1 MRVVVQGVTELK
13 FSEREAQSIG
23 GERRFPRKER
33 VLKVLLM
40 EKPIIR
46 LVTCGS
52 VDDGKSTLIGRLLV
66 ETDSVPD
73 DTIDAAKSVRR
84 SGSTIRAGEID
95 FSLLTDGLEA
105 EREQGI
111 TIDVAYRSMN
121 LLNGRRLIIADAPG
135 HEQYTRNM
143 AVAAS
148 RSDIALVLI
157 DATRGIR
164 TQTLRHLT
172 ICSLMGVT
180 KIAVVINKLDGVGYS
195 EQVYNQIREG
205 LVQTVERLEITSLQ
219 FIPVSALAGDN
230 VVYSTGAMPWYC
242 GPTLLEYIQEWDIQN
257 AGENL
262 PRLNVQMISRAK
274 NFRGLAGTV
283 VGGKFSVGDEVAVLP
298 SKKTA
303 KISQISTFG
312 GDLLSAEDGHAVTL
326 VLEPEVD
333 ATRGDIVELSTKSS
347 TPADRFATTLV
358 WLGEADLIHSKSYFL
373 ISGSTQVPAIVTNV
387 KYVLNI
393 NNGEHDAARV
403 LKTNEIGVVE
413 LATDAPIGLISYGQ
427 NRFKGNFILVDR
439 GTMNTVGAGMVT
451 HALRRSANISEHH
464 YELDREARA
473 KQKNQRAKV
482 VWLTGLSG
490 SGKSS
495 IANALEKKLFS
506 LGMHSYVLDGDN
518 MRLGLNKD
526 LGFTREDRAE
536 NVRRVSEVAH
546 VLYDAGLITIV
557 ALVSPYAA
565 DRSQAR
571 ALFPESD
578 FAEVWVNTPTE
589 VCAQRDPKRLYIK
602 AASGELPN
610 LTGVGQEY
618 QAPEE
623 PILTLDGTVE
633 LDLNV
638 KILVDRIFGS

>member
-1 MRVVVQGVTELK
+1 
-13 FSEREAQSIG
+13 
-23 GERRFPRKER
+23 
-33 VLKVLLM
+33 M

-73 DTIDAAKSVRR
+73 DTVDAAKSVRR
-84 SGSTIRAGEID
+84 SGSTIKAGEID

-148 RSDIALVLI
+148 RADIALVLV

-180 KIAVVINKLDGVGYS
+180 KIAVVVNKLDGAGYS
-195 EQVYNQIREG
+195 QQVFKDIQEG
-205 LVQTVERLEITSLQ
+205 LKETIERLEITNLE
-219 FIPVSALAGDN
+219 FIPLSALAGDN
-230 VVYSTGAMPWYC
+230 VVYGSENMPWYQ
-242 GPTLLEYIQEWDIQN
+242 GPTLLEYIQEWDVVEV
-257 AGENL
+257 GENL
-262 PRLNVQMISRAK
+262 PRLNVQMISRAE
-274 NFRGLAGTV
+274 NFRGLAGTI
-283 VGGKFSVGDEVAVLP
+283 VGGKFAVGDEVAVLP

-303 KISQISTFG
+303 EIAQISTFG
-312 GDLLSAEDGHAVTL
+312 GDMQSAEDGKAVTL
-326 VLEPEVD
+326 VLEPDVD
-333 ATRGDIVELSTKSS
+333 ATRGDVIELSAKSS
-347 TPADRFATTLV
+347 APADRFAATFV
-358 WLGEADLIHSKSYFL
+358 WLGETDLIHSKSYFL
-373 ISGSTQVPAIVTNV
+373 ISGSTQVPAIVTSIRH
-387 KYVLNI
+387 VLNI
-393 NNGEHDAARV
+393 NNGEHDAART

-413 LATDAPIGLISYGQ
+413 LATDAPIALVPYKQ
-427 NRFKGNFILVDR
+427 NRFKGNLILVDR
-439 GTMNTVGAGMVT
+439 ATMNTVGAGMVI

-464 YELDREARA
+464 YEIDREARA
-473 KQKNQRAKV
+473 AQKNQKAKV
-482 VWLTGLSG
+482 IWLTGLSG
-490 SGKSS
+490 SGKST
-495 IANALEKKLFS
+495 IANSLEKKLFS
-506 LGMHSYVLDGDN
+506 LGMHAYVLDGDN

-546 VLYDAGLITIV
+546 SLFEAGLVVIV
-557 ALVSPYAA
+557 AVVSPYGE
-565 DRSQAR
+565 DRAQAR
-571 ALFPESD
+571 TLFPGGD
-578 FAEVWVNTPTE
+578 FAEVWVRTPAE
-589 VCAQRDPKRLYIK
+589 VCAERDPKGLYKK
-602 AASGELPN
+602 AAAGELPN

-618 QAPEE
+618 EE
-623 PILTLDGTVE
+623 PENAELVLDGTADVDSLVSIV
-633 LDLNV
+633 LDYC
-638 KILVDRIFGS
+638 I

>member
-1 MRVVVQGVTELK
+1 
-13 FSEREAQSIG
+13 
-23 GERRFPRKER
+23 
-33 VLKVLLM
+33 M

-73 DTIDAAKSVRR
+73 DTVDAAKSVRR
-84 SGSTIRAGEID
+84 SGSTIKAGEID

-148 RSDIALVLI
+148 RADIALVLV

-180 KIAVVINKLDGVGYS
+180 KIAVVINKLDGVNYS
-195 EQVYNQIREG
+195 EQIFKDIQDG
-205 LVQTVERLEITSLQ
+205 LKETIERLEITNIE
-219 FIPVSALAGDN
+219 FVPVSALAGDN
-230 VVYSTGAMPWYC
+230 VVYVTENMHWYQ
-242 GPTLLEYIQEWDIQN
+242 GPTLLEYIQEWNLEDS
-257 AGENL
+257 GENL
-262 PRLNVQMISRAK
+262 PRLGVQMISRAE
-274 NFRGLAGTV
+274 NFRGLAGTI
-283 VGGKFSVGDEVAVLP
+283 VGGNFAVGDEVAVLP

-303 KISQISTFG
+303 KIAQIATFDG
-312 GDLLSAEDGHAVTL
+312 NLQSADDGRAVTL
-326 VLEPEVD
+326 VLEPDVD
-333 ATRGDIVELSTKSS
+333 ATRGDVIELAAKAS
-347 TPADRFATTLV
+347 TPADRFAATVV
-358 WLGEADLIHSKSYFL
+358 WLGETDLIHSKSYFL
-373 ISGSTQVPAIVTNV
+373 ISGSTQVPAIVTNIRH
-387 KYVLNI
+387 VLNI
-393 NNGEHDAARV
+393 NNGEHDAART

-413 LATDAPIGLISYGQ
+413 LATDAPIALVPYKQ

-439 GTMNTVGAGMVT
+439 ATMNTVGAGMVT

-464 YELDREARA
+464 YEIDRDARA
-473 KQKNQRAKV
+473 AQKNQNAKV
-482 VWLTGLSG
+482 IWLTGLSG
-490 SGKSS
+490 SGKST

-506 LGMHSYVLDGDN
+506 LGMHAYVLDGDN

-536 NVRRVSEVAH
+536 NVRRISEVAYS
-546 VLYDAGLITIV
+546 LYNAGLVVIV
-557 ALVSPYAA
+557 ALVSPYAE
-565 DRSQAR
+565 DRAQAKS
-571 ALFPESD
+571 LFPAVD
-578 FAEVWVNTPTE
+578 FSEVWVKTPSE
-589 VCAQRDPKRLYIK
+589 VCAERDPKGLYKK
-602 AASGELPN
+602 AAAGELPN

-618 QAPEE
+618 EAPEGAE
-623 PILTLDGTVE
+623 LILDGTICVE
-633 LDLNV
+633 ENV
-638 KILVDRIFGS
+638 TRLTRLVVD

>member
-1 MRVVVQGVTELK
+1 
-13 FSEREAQSIG
+13 
-23 GERRFPRKER
+23 
-33 VLKVLLM
+33 M

-73 DTIDAAKSVRR
+73 DTVDAAKSVRR
-84 SGSTIRAGEID
+84 SGSTIKAGEID

-148 RSDIALVLI
+148 RADIALVLV

-195 EQVYNQIREG
+195 EKVFQEIQSG
-205 LVQTVERLEITSLQ
+205 LSETIERLEIRNIQ
-219 FIPVSALAGDN
+219 FMPVSALAGDN
-230 VVYSTGAMPWYC
+230 VVYVTENMPWYQ
-242 GPTLLEYIQEWDIQN
+242 GPTLLEYIQEWDLESV
-257 AGENL
+257 GENL
-262 PRLNVQMISRAK
+262 PRLNVQMISRAE

-283 VGGKFSVGDEVAVLP
+283 VGGFLSVGDKVSVLP

-303 KISQISTFG
+303 TISQISTFD
-312 GDLLSAEDGHAVTL
+312 GDLQSAEDGKAITL
-326 VLEPEVD
+326 VLEPDVD
-333 ATRGDIVELSTKSS
+333 ATRGDAIELASKATS
-347 TPADRFATTLV
+347 PADRFTSTVV
-358 WLGEADLIHSKSYFL
+358 WLGESDLITSKSYLL
-373 ISGSTQVPAIVTNV
+373 ISGSTQVPAMITTIRHA
-387 KYVLNI
+387 LNI
-393 NNGEHDAARV
+393 INGEHDAAKT
-403 LKTNEIGVVE
+403 LSTNEIGVVE
-413 LATDAPIGLISYGQ
+413 LATDAPIALVPYKQ

-439 GTMNTVGAGMVT
+439 ATMNTVGAGMVT
-451 HALRRSANISEHH
+451 FSLRRSANVSEHH
-464 YELDREARA
+464 FDIDRQARSA
-473 KQKNQRAKV
+473 QKNQNARV
-482 VWLTGLSG
+482 IWLTGLSG
-490 SGKSS
+490 SGKST
-495 IANALEKKLFS
+495 IANALENKLFS
-506 LGMHSYVLDGDN
+506 MGMHAYVLDGDN
-518 MRLGLNKD
+518 MRLRLNKD

-546 VLYDAGLITIV
+546 SLYDAGLVTIV
-557 ALVSPYAA
+557 ALVSPYAE
-565 DRSQAR
+565 DRAQAKN
-571 ALFPESD
+571 LFPDGE
-578 FAEVWVNTPTE
+578 FAEIWVKTPAE
-589 VCAQRDPKRLYIK
+589 VCAERDPKGLYKK
-602 AASGELPN
+602 AAAGELPN

-618 QAPEE
+618 EAPSSAEM
-623 PILTLDGTVE
+623 ILDGTLEVE
-633 LDLNV
+633 ENV
-638 KILVDRIFGS
+638 ERLIKMFFI

>member
-1 MRVVVQGVTELK
+1 
-13 FSEREAQSIG
+13 
-23 GERRFPRKER
+23 
-33 VLKVLLM
+33 M

-73 DTIDAAKSVRR
+73 DTVDAAKSVRR
-84 SGSTIRAGEID
+84 SGSTIKAGDID

-135 HEQYTRNM
+135 HEEYTRNM

-148 RSDIALVLI
+148 RSDIALVLV

-172 ICSLMGVT
+172 ICSLMRVT

-195 EQVYNQIREG
+195 EQVYKDIQDGLRE
-205 LVQTVERLEITSLQ
+205 TIERLEITNTQ
-219 FIPVSALAGDN
+219 FVPVSALAGDN
-230 VVYSTGAMPWYC
+230 VVYGTKNMPWYD
-242 GPTLLEYIQEWDIQN
+242 GPTLLEYIQEWDVEDK
-257 AGENL
+257 GENL
-262 PRLNVQMISRAK
+262 PRLNVQMISRAE
-274 NFRGLAGTV
+274 NFRGLAGTI
-283 VGGKFSVGDEVAVLP
+283 VGGRFSVGDEVAVLP
-298 SKKTA
+298 SKKTV
-303 KISQISTFG
+303 KISQITTFG
-312 GDLLSAEDGHAVTL
+312 GDIKVAEDGKAVTL
-326 VLEPEVD
+326 VLEPDVD
-333 ATRGDIVELSTKSS
+333 ATRGDVIELAYKASS
-347 TPADRFATTLV
+347 PADRFAATVV
-358 WLGEADLIHSKSYFL
+358 WLGENDLIHSKSYFL
-373 ISGSTQVPAIVTNV
+373 ISGSTQVPAIVTNIRHV
-387 KYVLNI
+387 INI

-413 LATDAPIGLISYGQ
+413 LASDAPIALIPYKQ

-439 GTMNTVGAGMVT
+439 ATMSTVGAGMVT

-464 YELDREARA
+464 YEIDREARA
-473 KQKNQRAKV
+473 AQKNQKAKV
-482 VWLTGLSG
+482 IWLTGLSG
-490 SGKSS
+490 SGKST

-506 LGMHSYVLDGDN
+506 LGMHAYVLDGDN

-546 VLYDAGLITIV
+546 NIYDAGLITIV
-557 ALVSPYAA
+557 ALVSPYAE
-565 DRSQAR
+565 DRAQAR

-578 FAEVWVNTPTE
+578 FAEVWVKTPAE
-589 VCAQRDPKRLYIK
+589 VCAERDPKGLYKK
-602 AASGELPN
+602 AAAGELPN
-610 LTGVGQEY
+610 LTGIGQGYE
-618 QAPEE
+618 APEGADL
-623 PILTLDGTVE
+623 ILDGTQGLDENLERILAE
-633 LDLNV
+633 LFPE
-638 KILVDRIFGS
+638 IF

>member
-1 MRVVVQGVTELK
+1 
-13 FSEREAQSIG
+13 
-23 GERRFPRKER
+23 
-33 VLKVLLM
+33 M

-73 DTIDAAKSVRR
+73 DTVDAAKSIRR
-84 SGSTIRAGEID
+84 SGSTIKAGEID

-148 RSDIALVLI
+148 RSDIALVLV

-180 KIAVVINKLDGVGYS
+180 KIAVVVNKLDGVDYN
-195 EQVYNQIREG
+195 EKVFLDIQVG
-205 LVQTVERLEITSLQ
+205 LQETIERLEIQNIQ
-219 FIPVSALAGDN
+219 FVPVSALAGDN
-230 VVYSTGAMPWYC
+230 VVYVSENLPWYK
-242 GPTLLEYIQEWDIQN
+242 GPTLLEYIQEWDLEAI
-257 AGENL
+257 GENL
-262 PRLNVQMISRAK
+262 PRLNVQMISRAE
-274 NFRGLAGTV
+274 NFRGLAGTI
-283 VGGKFSVGDEVAVLP
+283 VGGQFTVGDEVTVLP
-298 SKKTA
+298 SKKKATL
-303 KISQISTFG
+303 SQISTFDG
-312 GDLLSAEDGHAVTL
+312 VLKSAEDGSAVTL
-326 VLEPEVD
+326 VLEPDVD
-333 ATRGDIVELSTKSS
+333 ATRGDVIELSTKAT
-347 TPADRFATTLV
+347 TPADRFTATVV
-358 WLGEADLIHSKSYFL
+358 WLGETDLIPSKSYFL
-373 ISGSTQVPAIVTNV
+373 ISGSTQVPAIVTNIRH
-387 KYVLNI
+387 VLNI
-393 NNGEHDAARV
+393 NNGEHDAART
-403 LKTNEIGVVE
+403 LRTNEIGVVE
-413 LATDAPIGLISYGQ
+413 LATDAPIALTPYKQ

-439 GTMNTVGAGMVT
+439 ATMNTVGAGMVA

-464 YELDREARA
+464 YEINREARA
-473 KQKNQRAKV
+473 GQKSQKAKV

-490 SGKSS
+490 SGKST

-506 LGMHSYVLDGDN
+506 LGMHAYVLDGDN

-536 NVRRVSEVAH
+536 NVRRVSEVAST
-546 VLYDAGLITIV
+546 LFDAGLITIV
-557 ALVSPYAA
+557 ALVSPFAS
-565 DRSQAR
+565 DRAQAR
-571 ALFPESD
+571 TLFPEGD
-578 FAEVWVNTPTE
+578 FAEVWIKTPAE
-589 VCAQRDPKRLYIK
+589 VCAERDPKGLYKK

-618 QAPEE
+618 EAPASAE
-623 PILTLDGTVE
+623 IVLDGTRPIDE
-633 LDLNV
+633 NMDDL
-638 KILVDRIFGS
+638 FGKLFS

>member
-1 MRVVVQGVTELK
+1 
-13 FSEREAQSIG
+13 
-23 GERRFPRKER
+23 
-33 VLKVLLM
+33 M

-73 DTIDAAKSVRR
+73 DTVDAAKSVRR
-84 SGSTIRAGEID
+84 SGSTIKSGEID

-148 RSDIALVLI
+148 RADIALVLV

-180 KIAVVINKLDGVGYS
+180 KIAVVVNKLDGASYS
-195 EQVYNQIREG
+195 EQVFEEIQKGLRE
-205 LVQTVERLEITSLQ
+205 TVTRLEIANIK
-219 FIPVSALAGDN
+219 FIPLSALAGDN
-230 VVYSTGAMPWYC
+230 VVYKSENMPWYQ
-242 GPTLLEYIQEWDIQN
+242 GPTLLEYIQEWDVAA

-262 PRLNVQMISRAK
+262 PRLNVQMISRAE
-274 NFRGLAGTV
+274 NFRGVAGTV
-283 VGGKFSVGDEVAVLP
+283 VGGFFTLGDEVSVLP
-298 SKKTA
+298 SKKKAT
-303 KISQISTFG
+303 ISRISTFD
-312 GDLLSAEDGHAVTL
+312 GDLQLATDGKAVTL
-326 VLEPEVD
+326 VLEPDVD
-333 ATRGDIVELSTKSS
+333 ATRGDVIELALKATS
-347 TPADRFATTLV
+347 PADRFTSTVV
-358 WLGEADLIHSKSYFL
+358 WLGESDLISSKSYLL
-373 ISGSTQVPAIVTNV
+373 ISGSTQVPAIVTNI
-387 KYVLNI
+387 KYALNI
-393 NNGEHDAARV
+393 NNGEQDAAKT

-413 LATDAPIGLISYGQ
+413 LATDSPIPLIPYKQ

-439 GTMNTVGAGMVT
+439 ATMSTVGAGVVA
-451 HALRRSANISEHH
+451 HALRRSDNISEQA
-464 YELDREARA
+464 YEIDRQARQG
-473 KQKNQRAKV
+473 QKNQKAKV
-482 VWLTGLSG
+482 IWLTGLSG
-490 SGKSS
+490 SGKST

-506 LGMHSYVLDGDN
+506 LGMHAYVLDGDN
-518 MRLGLNKD
+518 LRMGLNKD
-526 LGFTREDRAE
+526 LGFTRGDRAE

-546 VLYDAGLITIV
+546 ALYEAGLVTIV
-557 ALVSPYAA
+557 ALVSPFAS
-565 DRSQAR
+565 DRNQAK
-571 ALFPESD
+571 ALFPRGD
-578 FAEVWVNTPTE
+578 FAEVWIKTPAE
-589 VCAQRDPKRLYIK
+589 VCAERDPKGLYRK

-618 QAPEE
+618 EPPTDADVVIDGVAEVEE
-623 PILTLDGTVE
+623 SLEILLRH
-633 LDLNV
+633 L
-638 KILVDRIFGS
+638 F

>member
-1 MRVVVQGVTELK
+1 
-13 FSEREAQSIG
+13 
-23 GERRFPRKER
+23 
-33 VLKVLLM
+33 M

-73 DTIDAAKSVRR
+73 DTVDAAKSVRR
-84 SGSTIRAGEID
+84 SGSTIKAGEID

-148 RSDIALVLI
+148 RADIALVLV

-180 KIAVVINKLDGVGYS
+180 KIAVVVNKLDGVDYS
-195 EQVYNQIREG
+195 EQVFKDIQGG
-205 LVQTVERLEITSLQ
+205 LKETIERLEINNID
-219 FIPVSALAGDN
+219 FVPVSALAGDN
-230 VVYSTGAMPWYC
+230 VVYPTKNMPWYS
-242 GPTLLEYIQEWDIQN
+242 GPTLLDYIQEWEVQN
-257 AGENL
+257 SGENL
-262 PRLNVQMISRAK
+262 PRLGVQMISRAE
-274 NFRGLAGTV
+274 NFRGVAGTV
-283 VGGKFSVGDEVAVLP
+283 VGGSFAVGDEVAVLP

-303 KISQISTFG
+303 KIGQISTFS
-312 GDLLSAEDGHAVTL
+312 GDLQSAEDGQAVTL
-326 VLEPEVD
+326 VLEPDVD
-333 ATRGDIVELSTKSS
+333 ATRGDVIELASKASS
-347 TPADRFATTLV
+347 PADRFAATVV
-358 WLGEADLIHSKSYFL
+358 WLGETDLIHSKSYFL
-373 ISGSTQVPAIVTNV
+373 VSGSTQVPAIVTNIRH
-387 KYVLNI
+387 VLNI

-413 LATDAPIGLISYGQ
+413 LATDAPIALVPYKQ

-439 GTMNTVGAGMVT
+439 STMNTVGAGMVT
-451 HALRRSANISEHH
+451 HSLRRSDNVSEHL
-464 YELDREARA
+464 YEIDRKARA
-473 KQKNQRAKV
+473 TQKNQRAQV
-482 VWLTGLSG
+482 IWLTGLSG
-490 SGKSS
+490 SGKSTV
-495 IANALEKKLFS
+495 ANALEKKLFS

-546 VLYDAGLITIV
+546 NLYDAGLIAIV

-565 DRSQAR
+565 DREQAK
-571 ALFPESD
+571 ALFPEGD
-578 FAEVWVNTPTE
+578 FAEVWVKTSAQL
-589 VCAQRDPKRLYIK
+589 CAERDPKGLYKK
-602 AASGELPN
+602 AAAGELPN
-610 LTGVGQEY
+610 LTGVGQDYE
-618 QAPEE
+618 APESA
-623 PILTLDGTVE
+623 E
-633 LDLNV
+633 LDLDGARP
-638 KILVDRIFGS
+638 VDESVELLIEKFFS